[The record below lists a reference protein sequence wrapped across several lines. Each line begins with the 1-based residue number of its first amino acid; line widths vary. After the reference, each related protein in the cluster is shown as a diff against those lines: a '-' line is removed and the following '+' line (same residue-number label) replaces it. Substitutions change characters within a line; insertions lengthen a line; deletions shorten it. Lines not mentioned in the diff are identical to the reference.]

1 MTNYTN
7 RLKQDHKEE
16 IRLLKASQKA
26 ANSNQD
32 GGL

>member
-16 IRLLKASQKA
+16 IRLIQASQRSQS
-26 ANSNQD
+26 SNKD
-32 GGL
+32 GEL